1 MDGTSDRGLGARDL
15 FPLGGKPLRK
25 DQNRFEVVVYNRIV
39 RKLVE
44 RNESHKDLKDDWAE
58 NHYQE
63 VQAVDADEARRKVEI
78 RYPADKGFVIDK
90 VIAMPVY
97 DED

>member
-1 MDGTSDRGLGARDL
+1 MGAKGDRGAPRVSADRLGAI
-15 FPLGGKPLRK
+15 PLRK
-25 DQNRFEVVVYNRIV
+25 EKNRFEVVVYNRLV

-44 RNESHKDLKDDWAE
+44 RNESHKDLNDEWAE

-63 VQAVDADEARRKVEI
+63 IEAADADEARRKVEI

-90 VIAMPVY
+90 VIPIQAY
-97 DED
+97 DDD